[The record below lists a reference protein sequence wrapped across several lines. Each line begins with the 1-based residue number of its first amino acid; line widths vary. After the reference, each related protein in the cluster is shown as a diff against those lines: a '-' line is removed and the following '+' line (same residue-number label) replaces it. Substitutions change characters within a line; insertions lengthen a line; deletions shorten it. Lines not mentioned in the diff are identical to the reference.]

1 MPVIIGIDPDAAGG
15 ICRTDGKVYS
25 CERLH
30 FADAVRNRE
39 VLRSVCNNA
48 DAVYVESIP
57 MIRGNG
63 HVGSATRRIRYGAML
78 ERLHSLGV
86 RVVEVYPQTWQGALG
101 LTAGR
106 GEGRPAHKARMA
118 KVARRFCPDVPDALA
133 DAVLIAYY
141 GLRMEVGDGAPCQ
154 ADR

>member
-1 MPVIIGIDPDAAGG
+1 MIVIGIDPDAAGG
-15 ICRTDGKVYS
+15 ICRTDGAAYA
-25 CERLH
+25 CERLW
-30 FADAVRNRE
+30 FADAHRNRE
-39 VLRSVCNNA
+39 VLARVCDGA
-48 DAVYVESIP
+48 AAVYVESIP

-63 HVGSATRRIRYGAML
+63 HVGSATRRVRYGAML

-141 GLRMEVGDGAPCQ
+141 GLRMEAHSDCQ
-154 ADR
+154 TA